1 MADVDDIKAIA
12 KQVWPDADH
21 IADHIDVDLARSGH
35 TSDPDASFRLSAIHS
50 DGSIMGQ
57 AIAADLEA
65 LDAKVRA
72 LLRGDVLT

>member
-21 IADHIDVDLARSGH
+21 IDVDLARSGH
-35 TSDPDASFRLSAIHS
+35 ASDPDASLRLSAIHS

-72 LLRGDVLT
+72 LLRGDA